1 MDLLERYLKSPD
13 TTYVG
18 KVRTT
23 QVGVDSS
30 GKDITSLKRGVNFFD
45 GVGRAPG
52 NPAPDE
58 YQTEFQRNAPG
69 DFRYG
74 AGDKVP
80 AGTND
85 KSYPLSRW
93 LSTALDK
100 AFGPTGYITNTRFT
114 TIGDVRNAPNTLVHK
129 YAPLP
134 GREFK
139 QSPILSQLSKSKII
153 GSPSGPAPSG
163 LQG

>member
-1 MDLLERYLKSPD
+1 
-13 TTYVG
+13 
-18 KVRTT
+18 
-23 QVGVDSS
+23 
-30 GKDITSLKRGVNFFD
+30 
-45 GVGRAPG
+45 VGRAPS

-58 YQTEFQRNAPG
+58 FQTEFTRNNPG

-93 LSTALDK
+93 LSKALDK
-100 AFGPTGYITNTRFT
+100 AFGPGGYFTNTRFT
-114 TIGDVRNAPNTLVHK
+114 KIGDVRNAPNTPVHS

-134 GREFK
+134 GKKFEEAT
-139 QSPILSQLSKSKII
+139 ILSQLSKNKII
-153 GSPSGPAPSG
+153 GSAAGPSPSG